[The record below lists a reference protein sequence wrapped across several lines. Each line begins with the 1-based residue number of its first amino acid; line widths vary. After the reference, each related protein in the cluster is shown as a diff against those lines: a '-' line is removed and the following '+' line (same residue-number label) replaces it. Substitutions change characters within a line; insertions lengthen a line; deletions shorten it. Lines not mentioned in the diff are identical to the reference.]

1 MAGVNLQH
9 LVMKTGGEL
18 LVGGDFKSQK
28 KQWWTPVVVEKN
40 GSLMVVKYIYY
51 F

>member
-18 LVGGDFKSQK
+18 LVGGDLKA
-28 KQWWTPVVVEKN
+28 VVDPS
-40 GSLMVVKYIYY
+40 GG
-51 F
+51 